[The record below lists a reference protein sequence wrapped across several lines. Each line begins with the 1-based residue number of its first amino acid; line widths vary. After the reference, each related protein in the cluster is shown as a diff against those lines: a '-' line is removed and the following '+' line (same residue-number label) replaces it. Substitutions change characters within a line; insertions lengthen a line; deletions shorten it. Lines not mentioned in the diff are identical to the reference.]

1 MIKTLAKSIREYK
14 KASILAPLFVAM
26 EVVLEILIPYLMGYV
41 IDYGVNAVKG
51 YTWCDNLGELI
62 PLMLKG
68 YKGVVPEGAVATGNY
83 TIVWQLSLVLLACAL
98 VSLLCGVLSGR
109 FAAVAGSGY
118 AGNLR
123 HDLFYKIQEFSFA
136 NLDKFSTPS
145 LITRLTSDVTNVQMA
160 YQMIV
165 RIAVRAPVMLVLAFV
180 MSVRIKW
187 QLSLI
192 FLCVIPVIA
201 LGAYLLLSHT
211 HPIYERVFKKYD
223 DLNNVVEENLRGI
236 RVVKSYVRSD
246 YEKKKFGK
254 TSTEIFTDF
263 VYAEK
268 ISAIINPLMMMI
280 VYVCMLVLAWLSA
293 KYIWVGQLQA
303 GDFVSML
310 TYTMQILSSF
320 IMVAMVFMMIVI
332 SHASMKR
339 VCEVLKE
346 ESTIKNPENPIYEV
360 KNGDISLK
368 DVCFAYGVEE
378 DDNYSLSKVNL
389 EIASGETVGIIGS
402 TGSGKTTMTQ
412 LIPRLYDATS
422 GVVEVGGIDVREYDI
437 QTLRNNVSM
446 VLQKNTLFEG
456 SVKENLRWGNENA
469 TDEEIKNACIL
480 AQADGFVSAMK
491 EGYDSHVE
499 QGGANFSGGQKQRLC
514 IARALLK
521 KPKILI
527 LDDSTSAVDT
537 KTDAEIRKAFKEI
550 IPGTTKIIIA
560 QRIGSVMDADKI
572 VVMNGGKI
580 DAIGTHEELL
590 ANNPIYQEVYTTQ
603 QEAGGDFDE
612 DGGDD

>member
-1 MIKTLAKSIREYK
+1 MIKTLARSIREYK
-14 KASILAPLFVAM
+14 KASILAPFFVAI

-51 YTWCDNLGELI
+51 YTWCNNLGELI
-62 PLMLKG
+62 PLILKG
-68 YKGVVPEGAVATGNY
+68 YKGIVPDGALATGNF

-98 VSLLCGVLSGR
+98 LSLSCGVLAGR
-109 FAAVAGSGY
+109 YAAIAGSGY

-123 HDLFYKIQEFSFA
+123 HDLYYKIQEFSFA

-165 RIAVRAPVMLVLAFV
+165 RIAVRAPIMLVLAFV

-192 FLCVIPVIA
+192 FLGVIPIIA
-201 LGAYLLLSHT
+201 VGAYLLLSRT

-223 DLNNVVEENLRGI
+223 DLNAVVEENLRGI

-246 YEKKKFGK
+246 YEKQKFGK

-263 VYAEK
+263 VHAEK

-280 VYVCMLVLAWLSA
+280 VYVCMLILAWLSA
-293 KYIWVGQLQA
+293 KYIWIGELQS

-310 TYTMQILSSF
+310 TYTIQILSSF

-339 VCEVLKE
+339 VCEVLNE
-346 ESTIKNPENPIYEV
+346 ESTIQNPKEPIFNVE
-360 KNGDISLK
+360 NGDITLK
-368 DVCFAYGVEE
+368 NVSFAYGTE
-378 DDNYSLSKVNL
+378 DADNLSLSNINL
-389 EIASGETVGIIGS
+389 NIKSGETVGIIGS

-412 LIPRLYDATS
+412 LIPRLYDATQ
-422 GVVEVGGIDVREYDI
+422 GIVEVGGVDVRKYDL
-437 QTLRNNVSM
+437 QALRNSVSM

-456 SVKENLRWGNENA
+456 SVKENLLWGNENA
-469 TDEEIKNACIL
+469 DDEEIKKACIL
-480 AQADGFVSAMK
+480 AQADGFVSAMEK
-491 EGYDSHVE
+491 GYDSHVE

-521 KPKILI
+521 KPKVLI

-537 KTDAEIRKAFKEI
+537 KTDAEIRKAFKEV

-572 VVMNGGKI
+572 IVMDGGKI
-580 DAIGTHEELL
+580 NAVGTHEELL
-590 ANNPIYQEVYTTQ
+590 ATNAIYQDVYTSQ

-612 DGGDD
+612 DGGEE